1 MHYRVVEIPE
11 LQVKLL
17 QLIDIAVQRPAGAA
31 SYEESNGIIITD
43 VRTDADA
50 EYNSG
55 NKDTPETVLLRGAS
69 GLSMNDLFAFASTFI
84 WNGGTD
90 ELRTHAKNIL
100 ISLVIQS
107 SPDALH
113 GFFEDMATICPTGVA
128 PLESKQWNSYIFWQ
142 SFGLIISLQEAWI
155 GELPFSQKLAYFVS
169 LRR

>member
-84 WNGGTD
+84 
-90 ELRTHAKNIL
+90 
-100 ISLVIQS
+100 
-107 SPDALH
+107 
-113 GFFEDMATICPTGVA
+113 
-128 PLESKQWNSYIFWQ
+128 
-142 SFGLIISLQEAWI
+142 
-155 GELPFSQKLAYFVS
+155 
-169 LRR
+169 